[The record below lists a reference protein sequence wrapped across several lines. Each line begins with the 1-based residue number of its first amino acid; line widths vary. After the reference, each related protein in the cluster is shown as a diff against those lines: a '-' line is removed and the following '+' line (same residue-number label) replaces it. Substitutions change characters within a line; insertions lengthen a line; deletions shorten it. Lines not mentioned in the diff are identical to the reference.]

1 MPAGFV
7 LAQTAQPPA
16 ASKVPAAP
24 PAAPQ
29 ASGQTP
35 VPAVPQPSTAQP
47 STASVLPPQPPPPE
61 KRGFLNDFGNW
72 WDKSV
77 ADFSAK
83 IKEQQSKLDDFNK
96 QSAAATKDAMQSTF
110 DALRPTKLVEMHE
123 VCAIAGNGA
132 PDCAPAVTNACR
144 AKGFKSGE
152 PVDIRTAEKCTASLW
167 VSGQQPPTSGDC
179 PNETVVLRAA
189 CQ

>member
-35 VPAVPQPSTAQP
+35 VPAVPQPAIPQP

-77 ADFSAK
+77 ANFNAK

-123 VCAIAGNGA
+123 VCAIAGLN
-132 PDCAPAVTNACR
+132 
-144 AKGFKSGE
+144 K
-152 PVDIRTAEKCTASLW
+152 IRDRVK
-167 VSGQQPPTSGDC
+167 
-179 PNETVVLRAA
+179 
-189 CQ
+189 

>member
-1 MPAGFV
+1 MAVTPRSSSSRQYKSAGRCGLIAIVLTLMPAGSV

-77 ADFSAK
+77 ANFNAK
-83 IKEQQSKLDDFNK
+83 IKY
-96 QSAAATKDAMQSTF
+96 
-110 DALRPTKLVEMHE
+110 
-123 VCAIAGNGA
+123 
-132 PDCAPAVTNACR
+132 
-144 AKGFKSGE
+144 
-152 PVDIRTAEKCTASLW
+152 
-167 VSGQQPPTSGDC
+167 GQQQYDFDEGIMFFMSPGQVFGIEVNHDEAIKDPVGSYWFTLILYG
-179 PNETVVLRAA
+179 TRRWLKI
-189 CQ
+189 